1 MWNECVWDLREESQ
15 QDDALEFDHSTMAS
29 WRYRWDETKR
39 ALKAMTWMKTERWIG
54 MNSPCT

>member
-1 MWNECVWDLREESQ
+1 MNAYGILGKRASKMMRWSSI
-15 QDDALEFDHSTMAS
+15 HSTMAS
-29 WRYRWDETKR
+29 WRYRCDETKR